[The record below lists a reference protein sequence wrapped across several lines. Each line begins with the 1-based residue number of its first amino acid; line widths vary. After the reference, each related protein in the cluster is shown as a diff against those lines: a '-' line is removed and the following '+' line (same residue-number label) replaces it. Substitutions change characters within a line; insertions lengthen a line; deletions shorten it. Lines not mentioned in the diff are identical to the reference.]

1 MKVRGDTM
9 QMENIS
15 ITENLKQKLDIMLN
29 EYHTIQKKFVVDEQT
44 IMHELITK
52 KVTDADTLLVWY
64 FIQQEQLEK
73 LIVKLKDVF
82 LNCQDDINKF
92 VFQNGNL
99 HITYKELLEAI
110 TNNLLGVKETDIAPY
125 LREN

>member
-1 MKVRGDTM
+1 M
-9 QMENIS
+9 QLENIS
-15 ITENLKQKLDIMLN
+15 ITENLQQKLDTMLN
-29 EYHTIQKKFVVDEQT
+29 EYYTIQKKSVIDEQT